1 MADLNEVFKSV
12 DIDGEGK
19 LDQGSFLT
27 ALVSLGV
34 QLPENDLTK
43 IFEELDEDDTGYIE
57 YERVTEFLK
66 MGKIPSSLL
75 NKVKRSKAPRKSIII
90 GQSGKNAPEKAP
102 LLATYSGNS
111 LNVPNANN
119 LQIVICLLF
128 ILFCF
133 CFAL

>member
-1 MADLNEVFKSV
+1 MSDLNEVFKSV

-27 ALVSLGV
+27 ALVCLGV

-43 IFEELDEDDTGYIE
+43 IFEELDEDDSGYIE

-75 NKVKRSKAPRKSIII
+75 NKVKKSKAPRKSIII
-90 GQSGKNAPEKAP
+90 GQSGKKGPQQAP
-102 LLATYSGNS
+102 LLATYSSTNS
-111 LNVPNANN
+111 LNVPNAKSTPMVWV
-119 LQIVICLLF
+119 LVISVL
-128 ILFCF
+128 
-133 CFAL
+133 